1 MNSRTFRMM
10 NFTRLTQ
17 RLLVLSLLW
26 AADTLPLSA
35 QSAASAASLK
45 FSCAVWEPLPISPIY
60 YRDGKSYL
68 SLEFSPGSRSKLYPL
83 KVGNALE
90 LYKKV
95 TAEDGEIT
103 YQLVGK
109 APWIAG
115 ARRMLFLV
123 DPVANASRLPLK
135 LFGVNDALDVFP
147 PGTFR
152 FFNFSNTTLEVK
164 FGGQVSQLTKGE
176 STVVKSNV
184 SDQGGLLPILMADTN
199 NRIIFENRLF
209 AQPDFREMVFI
220 GNPATP
226 NGTPKVKFLTQV
238 IPPEPAEPAGP
249 QPSSSP

>member
-1 MNSRTFRMM
+1 MM

-26 AADTLPLSA
+26 TAAPLPLGA
-35 QSAASAASLK
+35 QSAASAPSLQ

-68 SLEFSPGSRSKLYPL
+68 PLEFSPGSRSKLYPL
-83 KVGNALE
+83 KEGVGLE
-90 LYKKV
+90 LYKKAV
-95 TAEDGEIT
+95 DPDGKPT
-103 YQLVGK
+103 YELVGK

-115 ARRMLFLV
+115 ARQMLFLIE
-123 DPVANASRLPLK
+123 PVSNANGLPLK

-152 FFNFSNTTLEVK
+152 FFNFSNTTLQVK

-184 SDQGGLLPILMADTN
+184 TDQGGLLPFLMADTN
-199 NRIIFENRLF
+199 NRIVFENRLF

-220 GNPATP
+220 GNPAKP

-238 IPPEPAEPAGP
+238 IPPEPVKPAGS